1 MAMDLKQV
9 GMVFVGGAVTSAVG
23 TILVP
28 IANQVLS
35 FIPQMKLLVD
45 GLTPHVALSY
55 GVGFIAATYINK
67 KLKLM

>member
-9 GMVFVGGAVTSAVG
+9 GMVFVGGSVVSLVG

-28 IANQVLS
+28 ILNQALS
-35 FIPQMKLLVD
+35 FVPQVKLIVD

-55 GVGFIAATYINK
+55 GLGFVAAIWANK